1 VTPSDA
7 TAGTARSRR
16 DVERAVTTAKAPR
29 ARRPYDNTLRR
40 QRATQTRERIIAA
53 GAELVRGSSIRDWH
67 GVTMRAV
74 AGRAEVNERTVY
86 RHFANERALR
96 DAVMHHMELQAGIDL
111 RRMTLDDIADVTAR
125 IFDALSSQRL
135 EPRAP
140 LDATLVEAKQRQHD
154 ALSAAIA
161 EEAPRWPV
169 ADRTLAAAT
178 FDLLWSVASYERL
191 VLDWDLDH
199 DEASRSIAWV
209 MNLVA
214 HAVRAGRRPP
224 SAESAH
230 VRRSGTQGRRGF
242 KH

>member
-1 VTPSDA
+1 M
-7 TAGTARSRR
+7 
-16 DVERAVTTAKAPR
+16 TTMKAPR
-29 ARRPYDNTLRR
+29 ARRAYDNTLRR

-74 AGRAEVNERTVY
+74 AERAGVNERTVY

-96 DAVMHHMELQAGIDL
+96 DAVMHRMELQAGIDL
-111 RRMTLDDIADVTAR
+111 RHMTLDDIADVTAR
-125 IFDALSSQRL
+125 IFAALSSQRL

-140 LDATLVEAKQRQHD
+140 LDATLAEAKRRQHE
-154 ALSAAIA
+154 ALEAAVA
-161 EEAPRWPV
+161 EQAPQWTV

-191 VLDWDLDH
+191 VLDWELDH

-209 MNLVA
+209 MGLLED
-214 HAVRAGRRPP
+214 AVRTDRRPP
-224 SAESAH
+224 RAPPA
-230 VRRSGTQGRRGF
+230 GTRQGVNVVPTPGVPPAREVP
-242 KH
+242 